1 MTKREIGK
9 YILVSLL
16 SAGADKA
23 SCNIRSTRIDEFNMD
38 NGNINLLRTNFAT
51 NISLKAIQDSRS
63 GSVSINSSDK
73 ETLDKAVSEC
83 IEAAGASM
91 IEEAEDISEIVEN
104 CVVGSESE
112 ADMEMLYFRLQEFIR
127 DTAERFPRIILNR
140 INASFTSGSHIY
152 MNTNRVDLEE
162 LYSKYDINIS
172 FSARD
177 KDTSSSLSSY
187 SFTAVSLDKPFL
199 KIGNLAAVLEQTD
212 GCIYPKPMEG
222 KFEGTVILVPDVL
235 NRMLNSLYIVLSDSP
250 LIDRTSRWKNSLGER
265 VADPRLTLSCNYS
278 DKDIVTSGCKITY
291 DGYLAGDVTVIDH
304 GVLKSFLVSRF
315 GSKKTGIPRSLNYGG
330 AYIIEPGDK
339 SLEEIIASVDKG
351 LLVGYLSG
359 KNPDSSGEITGV
371 AKNSFLIENGII
383 RYAVNETM
391 ISCNLLDIL
400 MNIRGISGEQ
410 VTNGYYK
417 LPYIAFDGV
426 VISGK

>member
-1 MTKREIGK
+1 
-9 YILVSLL
+9 
-16 SAGADKA
+16 
-23 SCNIRSTRIDEFNMD
+23 
-38 NGNINLLRTNFAT
+38 
-51 NISLKAIQDSRS
+51 
-63 GSVSINSSDK
+63 
-73 ETLDKAVSEC
+73 
-83 IEAAGASM
+83 
-91 IEEAEDISEIVEN
+91 
-104 CVVGSESE
+104 
-112 ADMEMLYFRLQEFIR
+112 
-127 DTAERFPRIILNR
+127 
-140 INASFTSGSHIY
+140 
-152 MNTNRVDLEE
+152 
-162 LYSKYDINIS
+162 
-172 FSARD
+172 
-177 KDTSSSLSSY
+177 
-187 SFTAVSLDKPFL
+187 
-199 KIGNLAAVLEQTD
+199 
-212 GCIYPKPMEG
+212 
-222 KFEGTVILVPDVL
+222 
-235 NRMLNSLYIVLSDSP
+235 
-250 LIDRTSRWKNSLGER
+250 
-265 VADPRLTLSCNYS
+265 
-278 DKDIVTSGCKITY
+278 
-291 DGYLAGDVTVIDH
+291 LAGDVTVIDH

-351 LLVGYLSG
+351 LLVGYLSC